1 MCGIVGFIS
10 TEKQA
15 SIYTYVG
22 LLQLQ
27 HRGKEGA
34 MIATMVSDQTSR
46 EEGGR
51 GELDMAFI
59 IPHSQDLKAKL
70 ISDLQAEPAGE
81 GFHGEFPPPSVQSMA
96 GPIALGHTRYGTAGV
111 IGENNLQPIK
121 GQFHNRIFFLAHNGN
136 LVNSGELGASIKMAQ
151 DCSDSRI
158 IAAMIAGSPAPSF
171 EKAVLEILP
180 KLKGAFSLVLMHD
193 NQLYAIRDRFG
204 YHPLQI
210 GRCGNDWVVAS
221 ESCVFTALNAKLWR
235 DVKPGEMVII
245 TKDGP
250 ADPPIQWAEGNLKID
265 IFEYIYFLRPD
276 SVVHGVE
283 AGAARRLMGK
293 YLAQEHPLGVDL
305 IVPVPDSGNEGAW
318 GYWMELENKLP
329 FDPWALFRPH
339 TVSRTFIEPIAEERS
354 RFIRL
359 KFNPRQHIRGKHV
372 LLVDDSIVRGSTSV
386 TLVDL
391 LKQAGAAEI
400 SMVVTSPP
408 YRHPDFYGI
417 DTYRVKDEIIA
428 RQIDGDDKV
437 VAQKIANQL
446 GLKYLGYL
454 SLEKTIQAI
463 LEVNP
468 NSGLTRNNFYTGVFT
483 GEYPSGA
490 GDFASAL

>member
-1 MCGIVGFIS
+1 M
-10 TEKQA
+10 
-15 SIYTYVG
+15 
-22 LLQLQ
+22 
-27 HRGKEGA
+27 
-34 MIATMVSDQTSR
+34 
-46 EEGGR
+46 
-51 GELDMAFI
+51 
-59 IPHSQDLKAKL
+59 
-70 ISDLQAEPAGE
+70 
-81 GFHGEFPPPSVQSMA
+81 
-96 GPIALGHTRYGTAGV
+96 
-111 IGENNLQPIK
+111 
-121 GQFHNRIFFLAHNGN
+121 
-136 LVNSGELGASIKMAQ
+136 
-151 DCSDSRI
+151 
-158 IAAMIAGSPAPSF
+158 
-171 EKAVLEILP
+171 
-180 KLKGAFSLVLMHD
+180 
-193 NQLYAIRDRFG
+193 
-204 YHPLQI
+204 
-210 GRCGNDWVVAS
+210 
-221 ESCVFTALNAKLWR
+221 
-235 DVKPGEMVII
+235 
-245 TKDGP
+245 
-250 ADPPIQWAEGNLKID
+250 
-265 IFEYIYFLRPD
+265 
-276 SVVHGVE
+276 
-283 AGAARRLMGK
+283 
-293 YLAQEHPLGVDL
+293 
-305 IVPVPDSGNEGAW
+305 PVPDSGNEGAW